1 MNFLGFNGIMLSAV
15 HDVPLDSEVNPG
27 IVFLVVRD
35 VPFDNEFIWM
45 SVCCR
50 VLYCVI
56 LKRKEEEVKN

>member
-1 MNFLGFNGIMLSAV
+1 MLSAV